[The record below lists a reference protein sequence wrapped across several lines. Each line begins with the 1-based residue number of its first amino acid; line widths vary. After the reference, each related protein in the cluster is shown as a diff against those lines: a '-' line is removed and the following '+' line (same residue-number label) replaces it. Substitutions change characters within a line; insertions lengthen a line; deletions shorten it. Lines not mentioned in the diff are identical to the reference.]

1 MLSMLFTHFAD
12 RRPIS
17 TFTPLFF
24 VLTPTA
30 WYVSKFSW
38 FPSLLSWR
46 RRNFLGKHSTFLATR
61 ELLVQ
66 LKSASFSLVSV
77 PFSLPL
83 LTNNLLSGTEPGF
96 ELWIVHSIE
105 KFCWI
110 GPELYGD
117 QACTECSCWM
127 SHKGKKGLFPPAWT
141 SVWERGQILLWA
153 DTGVSASEEIQLPEP
168 ASQQARRGKCPLIQ
182 GGSCQNKH
190 TGDSVSQ
197 LIFSLLFLHCLFPT
211 SPSEAFPELYMPAA
225 TQTPLFQTQN
235 IYDVDEWE
243 NMTDRFKTWR
253 FVIMA
258 VWNPVLHF

>member
-17 TFTPLFF
+17 TFTPLFSC
-24 VLTPTA
+24 L
-30 WYVSKFSW
+30 
-38 FPSLLSWR
+38 
-46 RRNFLGKHSTFLATR
+46 
-61 ELLVQ
+61 
-66 LKSASFSLVSV
+66 
-77 PFSLPL
+77 LPL
-83 LTNNLLSGTEPGF
+83 LDMCQNSLGFLPCFPGGGGIS
-96 ELWIVHSIE
+96 LGNIPHSWQLE
-105 KFCWI
+105 
-110 GPELYGD
+110 
-117 QACTECSCWM
+117 SCWCNWNQ
-127 SHKGKKGLFPPAWT
+127 PP
-141 SVWERGQILLWA
+141 SVWFQYPSPFRCWLTTCSLERSQDLSCGLSTLLKSFAELALSFMVIRHALNAHVECLTKGRKVCFPLRGPQYGSEARFFCGRILGSLL
-153 DTGVSASEEIQLPEP
+153 VKRSSFL
-168 ASQQARRGKCPLIQ
+168 SQQARRGKCPLIQ

-225 TQTPLFQTQN
+225 TQTLLFQTQN
-235 IYDVDEWE
+235 IYEVDEWE